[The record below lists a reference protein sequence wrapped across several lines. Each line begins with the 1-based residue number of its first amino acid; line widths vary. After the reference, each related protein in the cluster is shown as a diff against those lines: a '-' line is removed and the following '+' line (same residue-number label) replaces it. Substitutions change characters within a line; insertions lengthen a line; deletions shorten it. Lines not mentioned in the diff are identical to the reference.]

1 MPNTFRR
8 WGRKGLGRGEKATE
22 KGKSKRLE
30 KGKNQ
35 ETMRK
40 GRGG

>member
-1 MPNTFRR
+1 MPNTFRS
-8 WGRKGLGRGEKATE
+8 WGRKGVRGRKKATE